1 MKVQVPCSCYA
12 AVPFEYDEVVDLEQ
26 NPEAANSIMSG
37 SFMTVTCP
45 KCGKLLHQ
53 EFPFALKHAGKKI
66 DIFFLPERMRDDY
79 LMGKSKY
86 IHKKVDRIAIGFPE
100 LAEKL
105 KIINEGLD
113 DVVVEAAKYYLV
125 SKLEADNESEVE
137 IRAFFEYLDEQGNLV
152 FSIQGVKEN
161 EVGMFALPK
170 SFYEVTKVKVLAYK
184 KAEPFCL
191 FLTPPYI
198 SILRIFRVYEAIQPG
213 EQTPPAE
220 EK

>member
-1 MKVQVPCSCYA
+1 MKIQVPCSCYA
-12 AVPFEYDEVVDLEQ
+12 AVPFEYDEVIDLAE
-26 NPEAANSIMSG
+26 NPEAANNIMAG
-37 SFMTVTCP
+37 NFMTVTCP

-53 EFPFALKHAGKKI
+53 EFPFALKHEAKKI

-86 IHKKVDRIAIGFPE
+86 IHKKVDRIVIGFPE

-113 DVVVEAAKYYLV
+113 DIVVEAVKYYLV
-125 SKLEADNESEVE
+125 SKLEADNESETE
-137 IRAFFEYLDEQGNLV
+137 IRAFFEYLDESGNLI
-152 FSIQGVKEN
+152 FRLQGIKEN
-161 EVGMFALPK
+161 EVGMFTLPK
-170 SFYEVTKVKVLAYK
+170 SFYEVTKVKVLAYR

-198 SILRIFRVYEAIQPG
+198 SILRIFRVYEEFQP
-213 EQTPPAE
+213 EAQAP
-220 EK
+220 EKDK